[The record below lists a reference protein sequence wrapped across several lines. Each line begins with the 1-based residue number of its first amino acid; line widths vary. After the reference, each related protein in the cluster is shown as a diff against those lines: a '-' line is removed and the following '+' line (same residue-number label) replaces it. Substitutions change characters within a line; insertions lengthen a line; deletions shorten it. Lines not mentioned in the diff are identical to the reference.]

1 MSQPTVTKI
10 ITEIINDGTKT
21 IVKQKIVTSPDE
33 ISKPPMM
40 IPGMTGGMFQRPQQR
55 PPRPVRE
62 AVNGRFTRVQPRAGS
77 DGFLGAGEKVYMNR
91 DKTLR
96 RPSTVDERIAD
107 IERIVNENGEIAVK
121 DLNDQDRA
129 MLTRGLKNGICEVR
143 NETGDIPK
151 IVTKSES
158 EMIDDMFG

>member
-1 MSQPTVTKI
+1 
-10 ITEIINDGTKT
+10 
-21 IVKQKIVTSPDE
+21 
-33 ISKPPMM
+33 
-40 IPGMTGGMFQRPQQR
+40 
-55 PPRPVRE
+55 
-62 AVNGRFTRVQPRAGS
+62 
-77 DGFLGAGEKVYMNR
+77 MNR